1 MSGNSAVPNW
11 LPVSFE
17 IIAVVIANIFYLELE
32 ITVFCPYITNRMNLD
47 QREHFSLDLMRPSAI
62 ALHTARVIII
72 NKILARKW

>member
-11 LPVSFE
+11 FPVSFE

-32 ITVFCPYITNRMNLD
+32 ITVFCLYITNRMNLD
-47 QREHFSLDLMRPSAI
+47 PREDYLPAPLPTSAI

>member
-47 QREHFSLDLMRPSAI
+47 QREHFSLDPLLPSAI